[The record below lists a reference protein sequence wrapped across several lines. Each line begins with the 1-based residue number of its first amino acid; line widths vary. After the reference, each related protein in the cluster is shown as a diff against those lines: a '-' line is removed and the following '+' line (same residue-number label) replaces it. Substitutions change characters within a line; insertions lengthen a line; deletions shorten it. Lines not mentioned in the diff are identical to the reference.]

1 MKSSGFALIV
11 VLSLAFISPAMA
23 DRMADQLSPCVGQAS
38 VDALFT
44 DGVPLPYQAQE
55 VRAINS
61 ETGLA
66 GFYAL
71 MTNPETGSKVV
82 LLDIRQVRRDSRY
95 ITSSLGML
103 TTELLSFYRGE
114 NAATIRT
121 TPVESSS
128 PNHALADLRIA
139 SPDGQ
144 VESGFI
150 GRLKTSKN
158 RYIILLLTAS
168 SGNRLSKGSP
178 LPSLRE
184 EANDLMRHVRSTDKP
199 LPSERYILW
208 RLRQIFH

>member
-1 MKSSGFALIV
+1 
-11 VLSLAFISPAMA
+11 MA
-23 DRMADQLSPCVGQAS
+23 GRMADQLSPCVGQAS

-55 VRAINS
+55 VGAINS
-61 ETGLA
+61 EVGLT

-71 MTNPETGSKVV
+71 MTNPETGSEVI
-82 LLDIRQVRRDSRY
+82 LLDIRQIRRDSSY

-103 TTELLSFYRGE
+103 ARELLSVYRGE
-114 NAATIRT
+114 NMATIRT
-121 TPVESSS
+121 TPAESSS
-128 PNHALADLRIA
+128 ANHALGNLRIA

-150 GRLKTSKN
+150 GRLKAAKD

-168 SGNRLSKGSP
+168 SRGRAGGTDSRTV
-178 LPSLRE
+178 SLRE
-184 EANDLMRHVRSTDKP
+184 EANELIPHIRSTEKP

-208 RLRQIFH
+208 RLRHIFH